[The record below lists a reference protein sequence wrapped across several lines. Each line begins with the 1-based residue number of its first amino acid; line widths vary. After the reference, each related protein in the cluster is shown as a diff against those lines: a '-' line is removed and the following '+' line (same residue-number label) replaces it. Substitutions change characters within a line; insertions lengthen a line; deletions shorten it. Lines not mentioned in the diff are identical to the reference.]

1 MPLFK
6 YVQLLDIWDFLIGL
20 AEKSNWLFFFAFY
33 VSFGHVFLVDTGTS
47 NGTIGGPSKPINSCD
62 FRPARPFRIIA
73 GSEDNSVT
81 IFEGICSLATFF
93 SATQCCKTTELTG
106 PPFKW
111 KMTKTEHTRYVQS
124 VRYSPNG
131 DHFAT
136 GGFDGKVFIYDGKT
150 SDLIGELGKI
160 MSKLSNFLVD

>member
-1 MPLFK
+1 M
-6 YVQLLDIWDFLIGL
+6 V
-20 AEKSNWLFFFAFY
+20 WLFIKWSIVEFALRILHLC
-33 VSFGHVFLVDTGTS
+33 SFGHVFLVDTGTS
-47 NGTIGGPSKPINSCD
+47 NGTISGPSKPINSCD
-62 FRPARPFRIIA
+62 FRPARPFKIIA

-81 IFEGICSLATFF
+81 IFEGICYF
-93 SATQCCKTTELTG
+93 SFQSSPPLETTRYTTG

-111 KMTKTEHTRYVQS
+111 KMTKTEHLRYVQS

-150 SDLIGELGKI
+150 SDLIGELGE
-160 MSKLSNFLVD
+160 